1 MARRRS
7 GERESEQD
15 GEGESAWGHRAFLG
29 AARRLVQVRRV
40 CQGKISE
47 AVINVAGADGHAGSR
62 WATPTVGRKA
72 AASGAP
78 EVVELPTNASDSA
91 GSRTEGLAGCERRG
105 HDHENTAR
113 GAGRS
118 GPRAQRPIPYHAA
131 HSPHAAARQAGG
143 NVVAAGPPRL

>member
-29 AARRLVQVRRV
+29 AARRLVQVRPA

-47 AVINVAGADGHAGSR
+47 AVINVAGAGGHAGSR

-78 EVVELPTNASDSA
+78 EVVELPTNKEEAMITKI
-91 GSRTEGLAGCERRG
+91 R
-105 HDHENTAR
+105 
-113 GAGRS
+113 
-118 GPRAQRPIPYHAA
+118 HAA
-131 HSPHAAARQAGG
+131 PGAQVRE
-143 NVVAAGPPRL
+143 